1 TRDDNLYAGQ
11 ITGDLFVKCPI
22 TPLSGLG
29 TVHKVYGKFR
39 ADGKMY
45 FFVHRTNQEGKLV
58 LDSPFHHH

>member
-39 ADGKMY
+39 ADGKTYY
-45 FFVHRTNQEGKLV
+45 FYSRTKNGIDS
-58 LDSPFHHH
+58 LDWLGGH